1 MVLPGWRQTAARN
14 GSARRA
20 SSVRP
25 VLAAFGVGYAYP
37 TQRIRLACTAVAARG
52 ICLSSRWPTSHSGP
66 LENQAVAASAGS
78 HPKAL
83 EPLFAGL
90 LRMNLGRY
98 PGNYLRVTQNH
109 PEIVENCAFWA
120 SLAHESERAKCRSA
134 GGGHQ
139 AGIQCRPL
147 RSLTLPRFLSFRL
160 LMRQRSR
167 DRSNRAV
174 RNAQD
179 N

>member
-1 MVLPGWRQTAARN
+1 MPIRHKEYVWPAQRSPRGDLPE
-14 GSARRA
+14 
-20 SSVRP
+20 
-25 VLAAFGVGYAYP
+25 F
-37 TQRIRLACTAVAARG
+37 
-52 ICLSSRWPTSHSGP
+52 
-66 LENQAVAASAGS
+66 AASADS
-78 HPKAL
+78 HPKVL

-134 GGGHQ
+134 GEGHQ
-139 AGIQCRPL
+139 AGIQCRPF
-147 RSLTLPRFLSFRL
+147 RTLTLPRFLSFRL

-174 RNAQD
+174 RNAQG